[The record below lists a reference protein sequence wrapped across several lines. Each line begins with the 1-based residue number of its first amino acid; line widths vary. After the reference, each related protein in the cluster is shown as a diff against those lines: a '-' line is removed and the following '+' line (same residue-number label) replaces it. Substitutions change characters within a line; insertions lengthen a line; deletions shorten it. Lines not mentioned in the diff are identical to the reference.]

1 MSVTC
6 NSRGPITAPKQP
18 EICLKQVFLCQISG
32 HYKELRAKYP
42 HPRPYPGLALPGSRG
57 PNLSSCY
64 ARGPH
69 QNPKTTRDTSKI
81 TVFRCVYAVLQMG
94 RSVRWSIRWSIPHYN
109 SETNSQELFSYQKK
123 WIISSLLSSKRPLLS
138 GSRGPYITTC
148 NAKGPYQNP
157 KTTRDTSKIT
167 VFRCVYAVL

>member
-6 NSRGPITAPKQP
+6 NPRGPITAPKQP
-18 EICLKQVFLCQISG
+18 EIRLKQVFLCQISG

-64 ARGPH
+64 ARGRH

-94 RSVRWSIRWSIPHYN
+94 RSVCPSVDPSIGPLERTLFFFCFHKNGEN
-109 SETNSQELFSYQKK
+109 SEQVPQAGHRC
-123 WIISSLLSSKRPLLS
+123 IRPL
-138 GSRGPYITTC
+138 R
-148 NAKGPYQNP
+148 
-157 KTTRDTSKIT
+157 
-167 VFRCVYAVL
+167 